1 MFRLHRHKSD
11 KSKEKIDFK
20 FSQFQILQVPKGWDK
35 LFVSI
40 ISVETGKTV
49 AKSSKAL
56 VRNGKCLWTE
66 SLSESI
72 WASPEDASKGI
83 EDNLFKLVVSMG
95 SARSGILGEAS
106 INLTTYISSK
116 SPVPVSLPLKK
127 SNQGTILQ
135 LKIHCLNPRATVR
148 DEQWQEATSGLEEN
162 NADYDET
169 DSKSDVSDISYAKSI
184 GSSSSNHLGS
194 GSQPREVG
202 SRNTSFSASGSR
214 HSSDSAEG
222 FVDKSTFSPR
232 HNFSG
237 DLYSPTGIQD
247 SSASQNSATHGAGPA
262 EDLPRSNHS
271 SFSSKF
277 TAPVSNGQSQRQE
290 MGNYS
295 SNSLAMSSLR
305 NVNSSKDL
313 LETAEDTIED
323 LRAEAKMW
331 ERNARKVMLDLE
343 LLRKECT
350 DQSRQRADLEME
362 FSAAC
367 TERDGFKK
375 EIEQLKMLFEE
386 SKLKQTASEH
396 SISQAEGIT
405 HIQKELESEIKFQK
419 ESNTNLAVQLE
430 KTQESNIE
438 LVSILQ
444 ELEETIEKQR
454 LEIENLSTEK
464 ASGHGIEDANLSESD
479 EKQKVEV
486 NVQKLQESQTELQA
500 MVHLLEKTLEDKDRE
515 LELERKRRNQML
527 LEVEAEWKSKLS
539 TKGEEIIELE
549 SKLSDLLNTQGSNE
563 NRLSDGVDS
572 DLTKEIE
579 VLKEKFQELENEC
592 NELTEENLELIFK
605 LKESKKDLRI
615 GGDSFSSASSEL
627 QSTVSSPAYEPEVDV
642 LRSQIHQL
650 KEEMK
655 NKDMLCDGV
664 SSTQLEVQLVDLQ
677 NKITDMELQLH
688 YSQDK
693 ACELEAQLHS
703 SQLEMEEHVV
713 EITALKQQLQSYQ
726 ENQTSKGFQH
736 NFLETKIERFES
748 RNSMEMSELFS
759 ELYNQLQVTLTHV
772 KRPWYKGSSHVS
784 TEREIDHN
792 DLVGSDSPNIT
803 TQKFQAEAILN
814 NFNELNKLL
823 EMKTFEC
830 GQVFQRIE
838 AELRERNAGVT
849 DALENLEQYDLKENA
864 PHNPSQ
870 ELENLKTKLE
880 DKDADLSNDLLAKGT
895 ETEALEASLL
905 LKEEEIEVLRHS
917 QKEAEAQI
925 SDLRKEKLF
934 LEEKLEVISRGSN
947 ITSKCLDDVRND
959 MVLLTSN
966 LDSHVSANKMLE
978 RKSSELESGKRELEF
993 HLLEL
998 EEENVQLSER
1008 LSGMEAQLRYL
1019 TDEKESGRLELENSK
1034 SLSADL
1040 RNEIIRLETE
1050 IEIQKGDLKKK
1061 FQDMQKRWFDA
1072 QEECE
1077 YLKRANPKLQAT
1089 AESLIEECD
1098 SMQKLNGELRKQ
1110 KLELH
1115 ERCTHLEAELK
1126 ESRNNFS
1133 DCCKKI
1139 EILELKFSSML
1150 EDFTSKEKVL
1160 TSELDSLLQE
1170 NKEHKEKLILEE
1182 SLLSQMYME
1191 KTGEVESLQ
1200 REVAHLIE
1208 QISATHDEREQI
1220 ASNAVLEVSTLRA
1233 DKTKLENA
1241 LQEAHAKVKSSE
1253 AKLQIL
1259 QLESELKVQEL
1270 ISELTSYKQHQDV
1283 VMADHKKLQRLLD
1296 EVKSSEEKFRS
1307 TVSEL
1312 ELKLTASEYERQQV
1326 VEEISNLKI
1335 QLLKIG
1341 QLQDEI
1347 VTLKNSLNEVK
1358 FEKGKLESSL
1368 QLLSGDCEELKAE
1381 KILFVEKFSSM
1392 QKAVSELDDCKRSK
1406 IALEEKLLRLE
1417 GDLTAKEALC
1427 AQDAELKNEL
1437 NRIKRANSQ
1446 FQRKIQCL
1454 EGEKDEWLNR
1464 AQTLEEE
1471 LNLKK
1476 EEKQHQSRSVRIN
1489 SLEFESDNQ
1498 VEQKSLEGQNEM
1510 KRNGGPE
1517 NGRPSM
1523 KIGDDIKYQKEGD
1536 SKNLDHNGIA
1546 AKIQLLENELAE
1558 ALEANNMYK
1567 AQLKKLLT
1575 DGQNGYANGS
1585 KKSTSVEA
1593 ELKDI
1598 RERYFHMSLKFAEV
1612 EAQREEL
1619 VMQIKTLKSGR
1630 RWFS

>member
-20 FSQFQILQVPKGWDK
+20 FSHFQILQVPKGWDK

-49 AKSSKAL
+49 GKSSKAL
-56 VRNGKCLWTE
+56 VRNGKCLWPE

-72 WASPEDASKGI
+72 WASPEDTSKGI
-83 EDNLFKLVVSMG
+83 EDFLFKLVISMG

-106 INLTTYISSK
+106 VNLTTYITSK

-127 SNQGTILQ
+127 NNQGTILQ
-135 LKIHCLNPRATVR
+135 FKIHCLNPRATVR
-148 DEQWQEATSGLEEN
+148 DEQWQEAASGLEEN

-169 DSKSDVSDISYAKSI
+169 DSKSDVSDISYARSA

-222 FVDKSTFSPR
+222 FVDKTTFSPR

-237 DLYSPTGIQD
+237 DLYSPIDRQD

-262 EDLPRSNHS
+262 EDLPRSNRS

-277 TAPVSNGQSQRQE
+277 TAPVSNVQSQRQE
-290 MGNYS
+290 LGNNS

-305 NVNSSKDL
+305 NVDSSKDL
-313 LETAEDTIED
+313 LETAEDTIEE

-343 LLRKECT
+343 LQRKECT
-350 DQSRQRADLEME
+350 DQSRHRADLEME
-362 FSAAC
+362 FLAAC

-375 EIEQLKMLFEE
+375 EIEQLKTLLEE
-386 SKLKQTASEH
+386 SRLKQTASEH

-405 HIQKELESEIKFQK
+405 HIQKELESEMKYQK
-419 ESNTNLAVQLE
+419 ESNTNLAVQLK

-454 LEIENLSTEK
+454 LEIDNLSNEK
-464 ASGHGIEDANLSESD
+464 ASGHGIEDGSD
-479 EKQKVEV
+479 ENQSVEV
-486 NVQKLQESQTELQA
+486 NLQKLQESQNELQNT
-500 MVHLLEKTLEDKDRE
+500 VHLLEKTLEDKDRE
-515 LELERKRRNQML
+515 LQLERSLRNQML
-527 LEVEAEWKSKLS
+527 LEVEVEWKSKLS
-539 TKGEEIIELE
+539 TKGEEISELE
-549 SKLSDLLNTQGSNE
+549 AKLSDLLNTQGSYE
-563 NRLSDGVDS
+563 NRLSGGVDS
-572 DLTKEIE
+572 DLNKEIE
-579 VLKEKFQELENEC
+579 ALKEKIQELENDC
-592 NELTEENLELIFK
+592 NELTEENLELLFK
-605 LKESKKDLRI
+605 LKESKKDLRV

-627 QSTVSSPAYEPEVDV
+627 QSTVSSLASEPEVDV

-650 KEEMK
+650 KEVK
-655 NKDMLCDGV
+655 NKGTLCDAV
-664 SSTQLEVQLVDLQ
+664 SSSDVEVQLVDLQ

-693 ACELEAQLHS
+693 ACELDAQLRS
-703 SQLEMEEHVV
+703 SQLEMEERVV
-713 EITALKQQLQSYQ
+713 EINALKQQLQSYHEKQ
-726 ENQTSKGFQH
+726 SSEGSQH
-736 NFLETKIERFES
+736 NISATGFERFES
-748 RNSMEMSELFS
+748 HNTTEMSELFS
-759 ELYNQLQVTLTHV
+759 EVNNQLQVALTHV
-772 KRPWYKGSSHVS
+772 KRPWYKVSCHVN

-803 TQKFQAEAILN
+803 TQKFEAEAILN
-814 NFNELNKLL
+814 NFTELNKLL
-823 EMKTFEC
+823 ETKTSEC
-830 GQVFQRIE
+830 EIVFQRIE
-838 AELRERNAGVT
+838 AELRERNECAT
-849 DALENLEQYDLKENA
+849 DALENLEQFDSKKNA
-864 PHNPSQ
+864 PHGRSQ
-870 ELENLKTKLE
+870 ELKNLKTKPE
-880 DKDADLSNDLLAKGT
+880 AKDSYLNNDLLAKGT
-895 ETEALEASLL
+895 ETKALETSLL

-917 QKEAEAQI
+917 LKEAEAQI
-925 SDLRKEKLF
+925 SDLQKEKFL
-934 LEEKLEVISRGSN
+934 LEEKLEVISRGSS

-959 MVLLTSN
+959 MLMLTSN

-978 RKSSELESGKRELEF
+978 RKSSELESGKREIEL

-1034 SLSADL
+1034 SLSTDL
-1040 RNEIIRLETE
+1040 RNEIKRLEAE
-1050 IEIQKGDLKKK
+1050 IEIQKVDLKNKL
-1061 FQDMQKRWFDA
+1061 QDMQKRWSEA

-1115 ERCTHLEAELK
+1115 DRCTHLEAELR
-1126 ESRNNFS
+1126 ESRNSFF

-1139 EILELKFSSML
+1139 EILELKFSSMQ
-1150 EDFTSKEKVL
+1150 EDFISKEKIL

-1191 KTGEVESLQ
+1191 KTGEVENLQ
-1200 REVAHLIE
+1200 REVAHLTE

-1241 LQEAHAKVKSSE
+1241 LQEAQAKVKSSD

-1259 QLESELKVQEL
+1259 QLESELKLQEL

-1283 VMADHKKLQRLLD
+1283 VMADHEKLQRLLD
-1296 EVKSSEEKFRS
+1296 EVKSSEERFRS
-1307 TVSEL
+1307 TVGDL
-1312 ELKLTASEYERQQV
+1312 ELKLTASEYERQQL
-1326 VEEISNLKI
+1326 VEEISNLKT

-1347 VTLKNSLNEVK
+1347 VALKNSLNEVK
-1358 FEKGKLESSL
+1358 FEKGKLEASL

-1392 QKAVSELDDCKRSK
+1392 QKAISELDDCKRSK

-1427 AQDAELKNEL
+1427 VQDAELKNEL

-1454 EGEKDEWLNR
+1454 EDEKDEWLNR
-1464 AQTLEEE
+1464 AQMLEEE
-1471 LNLKK
+1471 LKLKK
-1476 EEKQHQSRSVRIN
+1476 EEKQHQSRSVSIN

-1498 VEQKSLEGQNEM
+1498 AEQ
-1510 KRNGGPE
+1510 
-1517 NGRPSM
+1517 PSS
-1523 KIGDDIKYQKEGD
+1523 EGD
-1536 SKNLDHNGIA
+1536 SKNRDHNGTTGVDLA
-1546 AKIQLLENELAE
+1546 AKIQLLENDLAE

-1567 AQLKKLLT
+1567 EQLKKLLT
-1575 DGQNGYANGS
+1575 DGQNGYANGP
-1585 KKSTSVEA
+1585 KKITSVEA

-1598 RERYFHMSLKFAEV
+1598 RERYFHMSLRFAEV

-1619 VMQIKTLKSGR
+1619 VMQIKTLKNGR